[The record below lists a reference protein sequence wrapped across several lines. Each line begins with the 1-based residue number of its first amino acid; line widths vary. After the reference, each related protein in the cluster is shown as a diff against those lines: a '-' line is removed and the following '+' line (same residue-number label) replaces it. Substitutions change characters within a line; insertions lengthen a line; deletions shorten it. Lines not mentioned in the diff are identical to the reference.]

1 MSTLSQRD
9 AFWSRVYEMARDN
22 RDVIVISADM
32 GAPALDAIRRDLS
45 AQFLNLG
52 IAEQN
57 AVVVGSGLALE
68 GKTVFVYAIAP
79 FVTLRCLEQI
89 RVQNA
94 MMRIPLTLVGVGAGF
109 GYADSGPTHHMLEDL
124 AVLRAFPAI
133 EIDSV
138 SDGVMARWV
147 AERSIAERRIN
158 YVRLDRQTLPDLYKP
173 GQDFKDGLA
182 VLRASECGVA
192 LIGTG
197 VMTHQAL
204 AVADEIAKKGGPKLG
219 VIDLYR
225 LPVNG
230 QALGQAVKGL
240 KRVATIEEHFL
251 PGGLGSAVIEA
262 LSDQGGGPP
271 VSRFGLPAEKGY
283 CYQYGGREALRG
295 WYGVSLPQLVEG
307 VRRLL

>member
-1 MSTLSQRD
+1 MSNLSQRD
-9 AFWSRVYEMARDN
+9 AFWTRVYEMARDN

-94 MMRIPLTLVGVGAGF
+94 MMKIPLTLVGVGAGF

-133 EIDSV
+133 EIDSI

-147 AERSIAERRIN
+147 AERSIKERRIN
-158 YVRLDRQTLPDLYKP
+158 YVRLDRQTLPDLYRP

-182 VLRASECGVA
+182 VLRPSECGTA

-230 QALGQAVKGL
+230 QALVQAVKGL

-262 LSDQGGGPP
+262 LSDRNAGVA